1 MFLGVLARPMWIEE
15 LLIKKVNRRGAGKKS
30 KAIKGENNEVDQFS
44 FSFHFYFNLSKT
56 NLCAVAN
63 M

>member
-30 KAIKGENNEVDQFS
+30 KAIKGENNKVDQF
-44 FSFHFYFNLSKT
+44 LSRFIFISTSQK
-56 NLCAVAN
+56 LICVL
-63 M
+63 

>member
-30 KAIKGENNEVDQFS
+30 KAIKGENNEVDQV
-44 FSFHFYFNLSKT
+44 LSRFMFISPSQKL
-56 NLCAVAN
+56 LCVL
-63 M
+63 